1 MTTVEQIRCA
11 IVDAVR
17 AAGVTV
23 VDAVI
28 GVAAPEDQY
37 GTVLVAIDGAEVT
50 TVRALVDAMHP
61 QVALTAPGDE
71 SGFTLH
77 LVGSVWLVV
86 SLITQE
92 ELGEMEQRHAGRDDE
107 QGDGEVDAEL
117 WAAVD
122 EAIAHLAETVS
133 IGDHRTVHVTR
144 ALITEHLAERHPE
157 LAEQFRTYRGDSA
170 VWEAANRLQTALKDT
185 HAAAMRR
192 DARTWAEQVYE
203 ANPVAGNAS
212 RASLRDAAWRHM
224 KRIDEVCATKV
235 ATEPVALALEDVARE
250 HTPRFDLPQHPGI

>member
-1 MTTVEQIRCA
+1 MTTVEQTRDA
-11 IVDAVR
+11 IVGAVR

-23 VDAVI
+23 IDAVV

-37 GTVLVAIDGAEVT
+37 GTVLIAIDGAEVT
-50 TVRALVDAMHP
+50 TVRALADALHP
-61 QVALTAPGDE
+61 QVALTALGDE

-122 EAIAHLAETVS
+122 EAIAHLAEAVP
-133 IGDHRTVHVTR
+133 IGDHRTVHATR
-144 ALITEHLAERHPE
+144 ALITNHLAQQHPE
-157 LAEQFRTYRGDSA
+157 LAESFRTYRDDNA

-192 DARTWAEQVYE
+192 DARPWAEQVYA

-212 RASLRDAAWRHM
+212 RASLRDAAWRYM
-224 KRIDEVCATKV
+224 KRVDEVRATKV
-235 ATEPVALALEDVARE
+235 TTEPVALALEDVARE
-250 HTPRFDLPQHPGI
+250 HTPQIDLPPHPIA